1 MLIIVFFH
9 HYHIGHL
16 SKITTFSHLFLFLGS
31 FINYT
36 VWSSHIMS
44 QGYYKVILLEEE
56 QIGGFRTFIII
67 AWGNNIFVRL
77 SVLLRKTM
85 RSCRTD
91 FIHCYALHIGLIFL
105 YLIQCQNANT
115 HKQAHTTSHNINIY
129 LHKYKYNE
137 WTLTFR
143 LEIRWDHYSLFM
155 PKVKT
160 NRHRKG
166 SFLSLFSQCVFIWCV
181 GKTKILRTIRCHNLL
196 HTYHFVG

>member
-1 MLIIVFFH
+1 MFIYYLGNKEKRHPITLNSTVHTFITALCTNFHCCFLSWLSYRKFF
-9 HYHIGHL
+9 

-56 QIGGFRTFIII
+56 QIGGFGTFIII

-77 SVLLRKTM
+77 SILLRETM

-105 YLIQCQNANT
+105 YLIQCQNASTEKYT
-115 HKQAHTTSHNINIY
+115 HKYTQNN
-129 LHKYKYNE
+129 N
-137 WTLTFR
+137 
-143 LEIRWDHYSLFM
+143 
-155 PKVKT
+155 V
-160 NRHRKG
+160 
-166 SFLSLFSQCVFIWCV
+166 
-181 GKTKILRTIRCHNLL
+181 
-196 HTYHFVG
+196 

>member
-1 MLIIVFFH
+1 MYSIAICNVNFLCFNIHSSLHCAPIFIIVFFPD
-9 HYHIGHL
+9 YHIGHL
-16 SKITTFSHLFLFLGS
+16 SKITTFSHLFFFLGS

-105 YLIQCQNANT
+105 YLIQCQNASTEKHT
-115 HKQAHTTSHNINIY
+115 HKYTKTTMS
-129 LHKYKYNE
+129 K
-137 WTLTFR
+137 
-143 LEIRWDHYSLFM
+143 
-155 PKVKT
+155 P
-160 NRHRKG
+160 
-166 SFLSLFSQCVFIWCV
+166 
-181 GKTKILRTIRCHNLL
+181 
-196 HTYHFVG
+196 

>member
-1 MLIIVFFH
+1 MNITDIAFLRLHNFQSSGIVLPFVMSIFIVLTYIHPYTVHQIFIIVFFPD
-9 HYHIGHL
+9 YHIGHL

-105 YLIQCQNANT
+105 YLIQCQNASTEKHT
-115 HKQAHTTSHNINIY
+115 HKYTKNN
-129 LHKYKYNE
+129 NE
-137 WTLTFR
+137 
-143 LEIRWDHYSLFM
+143 
-155 PKVKT
+155 
-160 NRHRKG
+160 
-166 SFLSLFSQCVFIWCV
+166 
-181 GKTKILRTIRCHNLL
+181 
-196 HTYHFVG
+196 